1 MYLPNSFLKCREI
14 MANKNCRLSLGHVTL
29 PKVNKL
35 LKNLKNSRST
45 SIDQL
50 DNYCIKIAA
59 DVIDRPLHH
68 IITLSIMQQKF
79 PRSWKYSKVIPL
91 HKKQCRL
98 DMKKV
103 IYEQLYDYMSTNKI
117 FDPNLHGYR
126 QNRSTQTAL
135 MTMYDRWVKAAAAG
149 QVSGVVL
156 LDLSAAFDLVD
167 PELLF

>member
-98 DMKKV
+98 DMKNYRPV
-103 IYEQLYDYMSTNKI
+103 VSLSPAIEFQEQEISGAWY
-117 FDPNLHGYR
+117 F
-126 QNRSTQTAL
+126 
-135 MTMYDRWVKAAAAG
+135 
-149 QVSGVVL
+149 VSICLREHVT
-156 LDLSAAFDLVD
+156 F
-167 PELLF
+167 